1 MEGNDQIIYLIA
13 ADKGDVKRERASPSA
28 PNPSAGD
35 SFAISVGTNNKSYR
49 NGRINVN
56 FTNSEKRKSPHISTE
71 SPELRLW

>member
-13 ADKGDVKRERASPSA
+13 ADKGDMKKERERPSPSA

-56 FTNSEKRKSPHISTE
+56 FTNSEKRKISPYKYRIS
-71 SPELRLW
+71 